1 MATDMAGAEDCGAV
15 VVHIGAGM
23 LSEKRDAANAD
34 LMRRA
39 CLAAARVLR
48 GDISDGGGSSS
59 SGRDHVAALQQN
71 KEKRLAAMWFLS
83 LESSSQRTS
92 ELQGGITVAT
102 ASASGPRGTKAMAGS
117 VPSLDAATKPGSLSF
132 GAGDGF
138 LST

>member
-1 MATDMAGAEDCGAV
+1 MGHSHWKCTQLHSPLCNVRQDATDMATDMAGAEDCGAV

-59 SGRDHVAALQQN
+59 SAGGSDALRAA
-71 KEKRLAAMWFLS
+71 
-83 LESSSQRTS
+83 
-92 ELQGGITVAT
+92 G
-102 ASASGPRGTKAMAGS
+102 
-117 VPSLDAATKPGSLSF
+117 
-132 GAGDGF
+132 
-138 LST
+138 